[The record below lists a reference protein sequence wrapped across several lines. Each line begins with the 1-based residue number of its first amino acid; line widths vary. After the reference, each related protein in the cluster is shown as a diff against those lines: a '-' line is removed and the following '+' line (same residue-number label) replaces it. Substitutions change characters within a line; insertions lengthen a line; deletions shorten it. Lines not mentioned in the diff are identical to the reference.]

1 MKRFAGHRLG
11 SGLVLLSLVA
21 APGAARAGGYLIYDL
36 SGEALGKA
44 SAVVASTREPA
55 AVWFNPAA
63 LTEIS
68 HGVSLGGVGVFAQS
82 KFEPEAGG
90 EEIESEPGAFF
101 LPTVFA
107 TAKLHEDVA
116 LGFGAFPA
124 FGLSIEWPED
134 WVGRESAI
142 KATVETFTLNPA
154 LAVRV
159 LPGLSLA
166 VGFQAVR
173 SAVEFVNGLPA
184 VVGGTARLGGGTW
197 GYGGNAALLFQPQA
211 LPQLAFG
218 LTYRSRVKLDFTG
231 RVDFDPS
238 PDFQP
243 TLPDQGGTAE
253 ITLPDIIS
261 FGSAWQVAP
270 ALTLS
275 FDANYVLWST
285 YDELVVDFETAPDL
299 VQTRNNDNAFT
310 LRLGVEWATPVEGL
324 AVRGGF
330 IFDQN
335 PAPSETLAPSLP
347 DANRLD
353 FGAGVG
359 YRWRWARAD
368 LGYLLVYFL
377 PSDSTT
383 GQEGPIG
390 TYKSLAQLLGLT
402 LTAMFD

>member
-1 MKRFAGHRLG
+1 MG
-11 SGLVLLSLVA
+11 
-21 APGAARAGGYLIYDL
+21 
-36 SGEALGKA
+36 
-44 SAVVASTREPA
+44 
-55 AVWFNPAA
+55 
-63 LTEIS
+63 
-68 HGVSLGGVGVFAQS
+68 HGVSLGGVGVFARS
-82 KFEPEAGG
+82 KFEPEGGG
-90 EEIESEPGAFF
+90 EEAQTEPGRFF
-101 LPTVFA
+101 LPTAFV
-107 TAKLHEDVA
+107 TAKVHEDVA
-116 LGFGAFPA
+116 VGFGAFPA
-124 FGLSIEWPED
+124 FGLSIEWPAD
-134 WVGRESAI
+134 WLGREAAI
-142 KATVETFTLNPA
+142 KAEIETFTLNPTVA
-154 LAVRV
+154 ARL

-173 SAVEFVNGLPA
+173 SAVEFVNALPA

-218 LTYRSRVKLDFTG
+218 LTYRSRVKLDFEG

-253 ITLPDIIS
+253 ITLPDVLS
-261 FGSAWQVAP
+261 FGSGWQVAP
-270 ALTLS
+270 AVTLS
-275 FDANYVLWST
+275 FDVNYTLWST
-285 YDELVVDFETAPDL
+285 YDQLVVDFETAPDL

-310 LRLGVEWATPVEGL
+310 LRLGVDWSTPVEGL
-324 AVRGGF
+324 SVRGGF

-377 PSDSTT
+377 PSDAT
-383 GQEGPIG
+383 GGTEGPIG
-390 TYKSLAQLLGLT
+390 TYKTLAQLLGLT